1 MLPIVTPADLSQS
14 LVKAAAARKQ
24 KMAPE
29 AGAIKFRSS
38 KARSFFGSRP
48 FTESLYFQGLET
60 KTGQVAVADG
70 NAAAG
75 GQQAVDRS
83 HHAREQGGGGQEADR
98 CSLGHGCPLFLVAEP
113 FRFGSGDRLCIPDAS
128 YNSLVCIAAI
138 GELHCSK
145 TKESG
150 IPE

>member
-48 FTESLYFQGLET
+48 FAESLYFQGLET

-83 HHAREQGGGGQEADR
+83 HTRANRVVEGRRLIGAVLDMD
-98 CSLGHGCPLFLVAEP
+98 VP
-113 FRFGSGDRLCIPDAS
+113 FSWSRNHSAS
-128 YNSLVCIAAI
+128 
-138 GELHCSK
+138 
-145 TKESG
+145 
-150 IPE
+150 